1 MIARVIPLTS
11 TRAIKGLF
19 DYRLPAE
26 FDGAGVGSLLRVP
39 FAGRAILA
47 VIAETAPSSEI
58 PAERLATAQELLPAR
73 LPPDLVRL
81 AIWMA
86 AEYCSTPARALQVLL
101 PAGAAQGLRETRV
114 LVASITSAG
123 ISALEDGTRL
133 SPGQRE
139 ALETLAVQPLT
150 ASQLGTQLL
159 RRAGVARP
167 RDPGPRGPASPPVD
181 PHGLIHLSF
190 SPAADG

>member
-1 MIARVIPLTS
+1 M
-11 TRAIKGLF
+11 
-19 DYRLPAE
+19 
-26 FDGAGVGSLLRVP
+26 P

-58 PAERLATAQELLPAR
+58 PAERLATARELLPAR

-114 LVASITSAG
+114 LVASITPAG

-150 ASQLGTQLL
+150 AAQLGTQLL
-159 RRAGVARP
+159 RRLESRGLG
-167 RDPGPRGPASPPVD
+167 DPGARGPGSPPVD
-181 PHGLIHLSF
+181 PHRLIHLSF
-190 SPAADG
+190 SPAAHG